1 MNKPQIIFL
10 SGPIS
15 DKPDTY
21 KADFDAAAQ
30 AVVSAGDI
38 PLNPATLPFGLAQR
52 DYMRI
57 TLAMMD
63 AADLVLQLPGWSHSK
78 GALAEAALADKIGLP
93 MQDYADFLADMRR
106 PAPEPEQEPERPAP
120 ASRVERMFGKRETW
134 GQNPPEAQAPAQE
147 GDPDTADF
155 ERRAARGFLI
165 VECEDCHTTRE
176 FCSRSPITYNR
187 CKKCGHDT
195 PLDATTMRPAYAK
208 CKCGREYKYK
218 TNADA
223 ETLSINCI
231 ACGAPID
238 MKLNARGT
246 AYVTLQDAG
255 GALRM
260 KPFYLDR

>member
-1 MNKPQIIFL
+1 MNEPKIIFL

-21 KADFDAAAQ
+21 KADFAAAVQ
-30 AVVSAGDI
+30 AVAAAGHI
-38 PLNPATLPFGLAQR
+38 PLNPATLPFGLSER
-52 DYMRI
+52 SYMRI
-57 TLAMMD
+57 TLAMVE
-63 AADLVLQLPGWSHSK
+63 AADLVVQLPEWLSSK
-78 GALAEAALADKIGLP
+78 GAIAEAALADKISTP
-93 MQDYADFLADMRR
+93 RMSYEDFLTESNLAFAD
-106 PAPEPEQEPERPAP
+106 PAPEPERP

-134 GQNPPEAQAPAQE
+134 GHTPETQAQE

-165 VECEDCHTTRE
+165 VECQECHTTRE
-176 FCSRSPITYNR
+176 FCSRSPITYNH
-187 CKKCGHDT
+187 CQKCGHDT

-218 TNADA
+218 TNADT

-238 MKLNARGT
+238 LQLNWRGT
-246 AYVTLQDAG
+246 AYITLRDNGNENA
-255 GALRM
+255 R
-260 KPFYLDR
+260 